1 MERVK
6 RLAGNEIELGMKITT
21 IESQASNIP
30 MDKGNYVC
38 CYNGSTDKDL
48 HRICRNQYGHLGPP
62 IGYYPEKRLGHSTS
76 FSNP

>member
-6 RLAGNEIELGMKITT
+6 RLAGNEIERGTGIPK
-21 IESQASNIP
+21 IESRASNIP

-38 CYNGSTDKDL
+38 CHKCLTDKDL
-48 HRICRNQYGHLGPP
+48 HGICRNQYGIQVPLLFIDRRG
-62 IGYYPEKRLGHSTS
+62 ISVMSTS